1 MVSAS
6 LGYMHLFVDLLSQY
20 LGGPLLHE
28 GSFQGSTTVVWQQ
41 VGAKAGGGEVERG
54 GTWGAA

>member
-1 MVSAS
+1 MCLQVVSAS
-6 LGYMHLFVDLLSQY
+6 LGYMHLFVDLLSVY

-41 VGAKAGGGEVERG
+41 VGCALTVCASRL
-54 GTWGAA
+54 